1 MAKSWMSREIKT
13 LRRSLH
19 ALATAFE
26 GFGEA
31 LGRVQ
36 TAASNGNVSMTSAS
50 AAPTRRKMTITPKRR
65 AALKLQGRYMGTMRG
80 LKPRQ
85 RAQMKK
91 IKEAKGMLAA
101 IRAAER
107 MA

>member
-36 TAASNGNVSMTSAS
+36 RAATNGNVSMKTAS
-50 AAPTRRKMTITPKRR
+50 AARRKMTITPKRR

-80 LKPRQ
+80 LKPGQ
-85 RAQMKK
+85 RAKMKR

-107 MA
+107 MGR

>member
-1 MAKSWMSREIKT
+1 MAKSLMSREIKT

-36 TAASNGNVSMTSAS
+36 RAATNGTM
-50 AAPTRRKMTITPKRR
+50 PTTKTPSHRKMTITPKRR
-65 AALKLQGRYMGTMRG
+65 AALKLQGRYMGMMRG

-85 RAQMKK
+85 AAAIKK
-91 IKEAKGMLAA
+91 IRAAKGYEAA
-101 IRAAER
+101 IRAAGR
-107 MA
+107 MG

>member
-1 MAKSWMSREIKT
+1 MAKLWMSREIKT

-19 ALATAFE
+19 SLAAAFG

-36 TAASNGNVSMTSAS
+36 RAATNGTVSGRRVPAARRSMTV
-50 AAPTRRKMTITPKRR
+50 TPKRR
-65 AALKLQGRYMGTMRG
+65 AALQLQGRYMGTLRG

-85 RAQMKK
+85 AAAIKK
-91 IKEAKGMLAA
+91 IRAAKGYEAA

-107 MA
+107 MAG

>member
-19 ALATAFE
+19 ALATAFQ

-36 TAASNGNVSMTSAS
+36 RAGSNGTAS
-50 AAPTRRKMTITPKRR
+50 TATARRKMTITPKRR

-85 RAQMKK
+85 RAQMKT
-91 IKEAKGMLAA
+91 IKVAKGMLAA

-107 MA
+107 MAG

>member
-1 MAKSWMSREIKT
+1 MAKSWMSREIRT

-36 TAASNGNVSMTSAS
+36 RAATHGAMPTTKTSA
-50 AAPTRRKMTITPKRR
+50 RKKMTISPKRR
-65 AALKLQGRYMGTMRG
+65 AALKLQGRYMGMLRG
-80 LKPRQ
+80 MKPRQ
-85 RAQMKK
+85 ASAIKK
-91 IKEAKGMLAA
+91 IRAAKGYEAA

-107 MA
+107 LAG